1 MQDREAEDRYSQKEY
16 FFKDKRSGPY
26 SKLQDQ

>member
-16 FFKDKRSGPY
+16 LSKDKRSDPY
-26 SKLQDQ
+26 SELQD